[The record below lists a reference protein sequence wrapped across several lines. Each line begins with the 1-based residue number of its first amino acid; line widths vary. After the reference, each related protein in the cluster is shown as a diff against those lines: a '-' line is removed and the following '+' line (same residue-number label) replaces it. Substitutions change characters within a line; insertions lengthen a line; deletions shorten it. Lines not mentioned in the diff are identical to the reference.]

1 MTEGSR
7 LDPMLLSAW
16 VDQELDA
23 TDQAR
28 VEARLA
34 ANPAE
39 AELVRRWK
47 HDRDA
52 LQARLAPLA
61 DEPLPDSLLQLL
73 DGTRRES
80 WRRAAL
86 AASLLIAGGALGA
99 GAMWGVMSDRA
110 LHTAEAPVEW
120 VHRAAVAHAV
130 YAPEVRHPV
139 EVKAQEEHLAR
150 WLTRRLAMPVKLF
163 DLREQGFDLVG
174 GRLLPDVDA
183 PGAQLMY
190 QNAAG
195 QRVTVYLRKPDAAT
209 PAAFRF
215 EKHGELA
222 LFYWV
227 DGPTG
232 YALVG
237 PLPREQLLAMAE
249 SVYRQGQAPISPA
262 APAAPPPPPAR
273 ASGS

>member
-86 AASLLIAGGALGA
+86 AASLLIAGGFI
-99 GAMWGVMSDRA
+99 
-110 LHTAEAPVEW
+110 
-120 VHRAAVAHAV
+120 
-130 YAPEVRHPV
+130 Y
-139 EVKAQEEHLAR
+139 HLDC
-150 WLTRRLAMPVKLF
+150 L
-163 DLREQGFDLVG
+163 
-174 GRLLPDVDA
+174 
-183 PGAQLMY
+183 
-190 QNAAG
+190 AAG
-195 QRVTVYLRKPDAAT
+195 KA
-209 PAAFRF
+209 
-215 EKHGELA
+215 G
-222 LFYWV
+222 
-227 DGPTG
+227 G
-232 YALVG
+232 VG
-237 PLPREQLLAMAE
+237 FCASHIGCGGGCA
-249 SVYRQGQAPISPA
+249 GD
-262 APAAPPPPPAR
+262 
-273 ASGS
+273 SGSADGDGGGGDGGGCGGGD